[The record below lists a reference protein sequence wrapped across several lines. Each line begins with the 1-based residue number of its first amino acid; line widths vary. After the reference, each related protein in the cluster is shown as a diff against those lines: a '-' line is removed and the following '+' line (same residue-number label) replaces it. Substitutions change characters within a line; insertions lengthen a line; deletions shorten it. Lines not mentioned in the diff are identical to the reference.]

1 MRYLVTFKAGENCRM
16 SDTQTITTVIRE
28 DVFDWWSRR
37 GWKEHHPKAAWC
49 VLLMVFK
56 EEDRNRMGE

>member
-56 EEDRNRMGE
+56 E